1 MILCKFRLKIL
12 HLICYNAQG
21 FFVYSYYQATQA
33 TPYFA
38 PYIYHVYRNN
48 ECLTCTLRD
57 VENKE
62 CSSAAASF
70 SSSFSYYTVTCSG
83 PLPSYT
89 KIFETKTNQEVK
101 DWEANTA
108 FRAMLA
114 TKLRPKVGFMNV
126 TLADGSQGVAKL
138 QFPPNMDET
147 KKYPMIVY
155 VYGGPNS
162 VRVTSG
168 FGVGFDAYM
177 TTNREVIYVQ
187 IDGRGTGNKGK
198 DLLFSV
204 NNHLGEFEVEDQIA
218 VTKYLQ
224 NTLPY
229 VDKERCGIWGWSYGG
244 YMTARTLANDK
255 KRVFQCG
262 ISVAPV
268 TSWMYYDSIYTERFM
283 GLPTAKDNLQK
294 YLDTSVLDEVENFRN
309 HDFMLVHGSG
319 DDNVHYQQSLMLAK
333 VLQAHD
339 ILFDEMVSFLRIS
352 ITKMLFF

>member
-1 MILCKFRLKIL
+1 
-12 HLICYNAQG
+12 
-21 FFVYSYYQATQA
+21 
-33 TPYFA
+33 
-38 PYIYHVYRNN
+38 
-48 ECLTCTLRD
+48 
-57 VENKE
+57 
-62 CSSAAASF
+62 
-70 SSSFSYYTVTCSG
+70 
-83 PLPSYT
+83 
-89 KIFETKTNQEVK
+89 
-101 DWEANTA
+101 
-108 FRAMLA
+108 MLA
-114 TKLRPKVGFMNV
+114 TKLTPQIGFMNV

-283 GLPTAKDNLQK
+283 GLPTAEDNLQK
-294 YLDTSVLDEVENFRN
+294 YLDTGVLDEVENFRN